1 MLEEKSDSNRAF
13 SGHRFDGAERPSLSS
28 SLGVTN
34 EHSLATGDE
43 AYRSYSREIS
53 SVVLVFDLCELLTWI
68 VSPASAATCFSAL
81 WWTPECLRSY
91 SKRQPQLWTSEHGLK
106 FRE

>member
-1 MLEEKSDSNRAF
+1 MPEEKSDSNRAL
-13 SGHRFDGAERPSLSS
+13 SGHWFDGAQRRSLSS

-34 EHSLATGDE
+34 EHSLATWDE
-43 AYRSYSREIS
+43 AHGSYSREIS
-53 SVVLVFDLCELLTWI
+53 SVVLAFDLCGLLTWI
-68 VSPASAATCFSAL
+68 VSPASAATCFSAR

-91 SKRQPQLWTSEHGLK
+91 SKRQSQLWTSEHGLK